1 MDQDDLEDEVLT
13 KTLMAHLEVFS
24 TAFRP
29 IYIWTY
35 RNVPIEI
42 VYALAVVLSL
52 ALCFAKRKGLIN
64 LEFGNNNSTQEECC
78 EQRLADAAVF
88 AIKGRRATMEDRF
101 AMVQVPIPHL
111 ADNPVVRIFAI
122 MDGHGGQVM
131 CTLNKQ
137 LMFFF
142 GLSIAMG
149 FFGQMPQNGDG
160 SWIWQVIS
168 VLRN

>member
-52 ALCFAKRKGLIN
+52 ALCFANGCG
-64 LEFGNNNSTQEECC
+64 F
-78 EQRLADAAVF
+78 AVY
-88 AIKGRRATMEDRF
+88 
-101 AMVQVPIPHL
+101 IP
-111 ADNPVVRIFAI
+111 
-122 MDGHGGQVM
+122 
-131 CTLNKQ
+131 
-137 LMFFF
+137 
-142 GLSIAMG
+142 
-149 FFGQMPQNGDG
+149 
-160 SWIWQVIS
+160 
-168 VLRN
+168 

>member
-1 MDQDDLEDEVLT
+1 MGCLKKFLKNMDQDDLEDEVLT

-64 LEFGNNNSTQEECC
+64 LEFGGNNSIQEECC

-131 CTLNKQ
+131 CKQ
-137 LMFFF
+137 TADVFLLVFQLLAAIDFF
-142 GLSIAMG
+142 
-149 FFGQMPQNGDG
+149 
-160 SWIWQVIS
+160 W
-168 VLRN
+168 VLC